1 MRKYACLRPIYLS
14 LKLAKEI
21 TKVLMIDI
29 HSHILPGIDDGA
41 RTLEESLS
49 MLRMA
54 IDGGVTTQVLTPHIH
69 MGRFD
74 NTKPEIERRFKEFS
88 EQVNAANLPIKLLLG
103 AELRIGPEI
112 MALVNNNAV
121 PWLGQHEGLNT
132 FLLEF
137 PRNDIPFGSDNLVR
151 WLLAKNCLPIIVH
164 PERNSTFLH
173 HREKLQVF
181 IDLGCPLQITA
192 SSLTGKF
199 GADVQQM
206 AEELLLAEQVSV
218 IASDCHNLKGRAPD
232 LLAGFEHA
240 KSLIGEQQASTLV
253 KAMPKALTHKNNF
266 H

>member
-1 MRKYACLRPIYLS
+1 
-14 LKLAKEI
+14 
-21 TKVLMIDI
+21 MIDI

-41 RTLEESLS
+41 RTLDEAFS
-49 MLRMA
+49 MLQIA
-54 IDGGVTTQVLTPHIH
+54 VDGGVTTQVLTPHIH

-74 NTKPEIERRFKEFS
+74 NTKQEIERRFKLFRDR
-88 EQVNAANLPIKLLLG
+88 VDAANIPIKLLLG

-112 MALVNNNAV
+112 MTMVKNNAV
-121 PWLGQHEGLNT
+121 PWLGEYEGKNT

-173 HREKLQVF
+173 HRDKLQIF
-181 IDLGCPLQITA
+181 IDLGCPLQVTA

-199 GADVQQM
+199 GAEVQHM
-206 AEELLLAEQVSV
+206 AEELLIAGKINA
-218 IASDCHNLKGRAPD
+218 IASDCHNLKGRSPD

-240 KSLIGEQQASTLV
+240 KNLIGEGAAQHLV
-253 KAMPKALTHKNNF
+253 LDKPSAFIKENLGQKCQ
-266 H
+266 